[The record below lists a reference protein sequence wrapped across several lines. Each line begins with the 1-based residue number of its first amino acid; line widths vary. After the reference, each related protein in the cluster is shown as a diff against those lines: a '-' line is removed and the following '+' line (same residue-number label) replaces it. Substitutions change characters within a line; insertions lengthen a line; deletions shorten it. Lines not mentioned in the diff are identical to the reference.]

1 MAGFKEY
8 DQFDALGLAE
18 LIKKGEVSAAEL
30 LEESIARTEKV
41 NPRINAVI
49 RPMYD
54 IARARA
60 KETVEGP
67 FAGVPFLLK
76 DLIAS
81 YAGVE
86 MSSGSRFYKG
96 FVPSEDSEY
105 VKRFKRAGLNIFG
118 KTATPEFGIT
128 PSTEPELT
136 GPCRNPWDPLRSPG
150 GSMMAHRGAR

>member
-8 DQFDALGLAE
+8 DQFDALGLAG
-18 LIKKGEVSAAEL
+18 LIKKGEVSAVEL

-60 KETVEGP
+60 KETVEGA

-86 MSSGSRFYKG
+86 MSSGSLFYKG
-96 FVPSEDSEY
+96 FVPSED
-105 VKRFKRAGLNIFG
+105 
-118 KTATPEFGIT
+118 
-128 PSTEPELT
+128 
-136 GPCRNPWDPLRSPG
+136 
-150 GSMMAHRGAR
+150 